1 MFVAIRRC
9 GLFDNAGREANLLR
23 EDVEAFS
30 ADHIQA
36 EREVKRTFVKAGG
49 RGAERSLDS

>member
-1 MFVAIRRC
+1 MFAAIRRC
-9 GLFDNAGREANLLR
+9 KLFDNAGREANLLR

-36 EREVKRTFVKAGG
+36 EREAKRASVKAGE